1 MKKYD
6 IKAKF
11 ITTVDFPIIEAKS
24 KRDALEKAEL
34 LLLTDKHIEESQERL
49 PIWEVATLV
58 DD

>member
-11 ITTVDFPIIEAKS
+11 TTIVDFPIIEAES
-24 KRDALEKAEL
+24 KKKAIEKAEL
-34 LLLTDKHIEESQERL
+34 LLLTDKDIEESQDCLPTWKVNRL
-49 PIWEVATLV
+49 I

>member
-1 MKKYD
+1 MKKYY

-24 KRDALEKAEL
+24 KRGAIEEAEQ
-34 LLLTDKHIEESQERL
+34 LLLTDKHLEESQDCL
-49 PIWEVATLV
+49 PTWEVDGLI